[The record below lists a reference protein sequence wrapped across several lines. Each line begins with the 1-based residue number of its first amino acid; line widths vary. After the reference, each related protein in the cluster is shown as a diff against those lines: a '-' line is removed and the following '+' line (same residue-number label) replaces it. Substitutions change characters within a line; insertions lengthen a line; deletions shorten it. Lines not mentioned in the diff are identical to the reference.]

1 MTISAYIFV
10 GFQVKQESDK
20 RWRVKL
26 TLHSDLTGKFECF
39 SDLIGEGAAQEQRDV
54 ILQHVRPGLG
64 PASPKVNKAVE
75 ELVPGFERPKPLNFV
90 GLLKLA
96 AAYGFKPSEA
106 ADAAQTLYVKGF
118 ISYPRTE
125 SSVFSD
131 DEEAKLEDIV
141 QDIANADLTWVCNE
155 GAHIQR
161 YAGKLLAQ
169 DSLKKPRRGFLAT
182 GDHEP
187 ITPLLRCDH
196 ACGRLDNRGRE
207 RDLYDLIL
215 RYFLASLSPDC
226 VMQAKTVTIGF
237 ADIEVPFGG
246 QFRVQHR
253 TQDAILEVVS
263 AEVQEES
270 PEAEKPLTVARL
282 LHLMEVHGI
291 GTDAS
296 IPEHFEK
303 LLKREYFEL
312 CKKHFT
318 PRVKMSEAYWA
329 WHVLQDDE
337 FEVEMFWNPAES
349 KGNLLKLFVT
359 DMGQALVTWLWNNER
374 QLVQP
379 TLRAEIEE
387 RTRAVAYSGESA
399 GDVSRQLTEKFR
411 DLYMSLAAKL
421 DETDK
426 DSFTGAD
433 LLRLLSPTRKGQR
446 GNAKDDMKS
455 CACQAMAKVDL
466 RDLEVKRS
474 ATLQRHGPDLQH
486 AESDREE
493 SPVAAVSTE
502 HCLLPETLVLLWS
515 LASSC

>member
-1 MTISAYIFV
+1 MA
-10 GFQVKQESDK
+10 GLQVQQGWLEILPIDTSP
-20 RWRVKL
+20 L
-26 TLHSDLTGKFECF
+26 MLH
-39 SDLIGEGAAQEQRDV
+39 A
-54 ILQHVRPGLG
+54 
-64 PASPKVNKAVE
+64 
-75 ELVPGFERPKPLNFV
+75 
-90 GLLKLA
+90 
-96 AAYGFKPSEA
+96 EA
-106 ADAAQTLYVKGF
+106 PV
-118 ISYPRTE
+118 
-125 SSVFSD
+125 
-131 DEEAKLEDIV
+131 
-141 QDIANADLTWVCNE
+141 
-155 GAHIQR
+155 
-161 YAGKLLAQ
+161 
-169 DSLKKPRRGFLAT
+169 
-182 GDHEP
+182 
-187 ITPLLRCDH
+187 LR
-196 ACGRLDNRGRE
+196 
-207 RDLYDLIL
+207 
-215 RYFLASLSPDC
+215 
-226 VMQAKTVTIGF
+226 
-237 ADIEVPFGG
+237 
-246 QFRVQHR
+246 
-253 TQDAILEVVS
+253 QDAILEVVS

-399 GDVSRQLTEKFR
+399 GDVSRQLTGKFR

-455 CACQAMAKVDL
+455 CACHAMAKVDL

-502 HCLLPETLVLLWS
+502 HCLLPETLVLLDSGKFVRAEALEPGEQLLTSSETSAVMAIRESPECDRETVVLHFMPDLDSSVKS
-515 LASSC
+515 LCILADQALLVQRSGERKPEILPAAAVAVGDRLSTKRGSAIVRGKEQVVRRSHAIQIDFPAPVATYIAEEEARS